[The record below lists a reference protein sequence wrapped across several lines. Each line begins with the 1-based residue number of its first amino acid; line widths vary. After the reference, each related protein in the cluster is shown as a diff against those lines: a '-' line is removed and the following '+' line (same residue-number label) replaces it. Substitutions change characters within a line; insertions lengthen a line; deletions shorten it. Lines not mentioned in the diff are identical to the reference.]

1 MAQDKGSISVL
12 VNTFLLGAGVFETYY
27 RFSCWRIAEEG
38 MERLGAVAVGP
49 VALLDST
56 TSNRCSAENYTRKQS
71 YRWPLSRRTER
82 PNVRVFVAN
91 PLGDDLFGAL

>member
-1 MAQDKGSISVL
+1 
-12 VNTFLLGAGVFETYY
+12 
-27 RFSCWRIAEEG
+27 

-71 YRWPLSRRTER
+71 YMMALESSDRAAECAGFRR
-82 PNVRVFVAN
+82 
-91 PLGDDLFGAL
+91 